1 MRSGGSGGFRRAVA
15 GMLVLALLA
24 LSGAPLLAASPVGDP
39 IGDPTGAHDC
49 MAAADAPPPASG
61 QSDGDHHGAAPTLAC
76 CLAAL
81 CPMLL
86 GRPPAPPPEPLR
98 SAALRLR
105 PAMPA
110 ERWPGIDRVPDL
122 PPPRRA
128 A

>member
-1 MRSGGSGGFRRAVA
+1 MRGGGLVGFRRAIA

-24 LSGAPLLAASPVGDP
+24 LSGAPLLAASPIAAP
-39 IGDPTGAHDC
+39 AGAHDC
-49 MAAADAPPPASG
+49 MAAADAAQPASG
-61 QSDGDHHGAAPTLAC
+61 QADDDRHGAAPALAC

-110 ERWPGIDRVPDL
+110 QRWPGIDRVPDL